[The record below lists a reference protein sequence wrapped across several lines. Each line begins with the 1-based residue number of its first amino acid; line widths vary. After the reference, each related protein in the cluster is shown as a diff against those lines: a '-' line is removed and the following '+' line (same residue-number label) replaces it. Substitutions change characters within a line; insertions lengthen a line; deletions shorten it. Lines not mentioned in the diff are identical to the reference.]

1 MENFIK
7 KLKGELIDIV
17 EWLEDS
23 RSTLV
28 YRFVRHQNE
37 IKNGARLVVREG
49 QAAVF
54 VNEGQTADVF
64 TPGTYTLDTANLPI
78 LSTLRG
84 WKHGFNSPFK
94 AEVYFVNTRQFTDL
108 KWGTMNPIMLRDPE
122 FGPVRLRAF
131 GTYAIRVIDP
141 GLLIK
146 EIVGTSHRLSVE
158 GLTDQLRNFIVS
170 RFAQSLGE
178 SQIPALDLAANYMQL
193 GGVIVQY
200 IRPEINAY
208 GVDLTTLLVENISL
222 PPEVEQALDTR
233 TKMGVIGDLN
243 RYTQFQSRQA
253 RDAAQNPSGG
263 GVGPAR
269 ARGGHGFN
277 MAQQIGAQNQ
287 AAMQQ
292 AATPPRSR
300 RRRPFRRP
308 QRPAGRAFDLT
319 TLAAMAA
326 RRTHARVARV
336 ETGNARLVAGR
347 IGARVCRGLRG
358 RPPAAATAVTSPHT
372 DPRAHP
378 HKEAGRLASHQTQAP
393 PAPPAIGH
401 ADALRPCQSPHFH
414 AHPAA
419 RNWSSHRAPPA

>member
-1 MENFIK
+1 MENFIR

-243 RYTQFQSRQA
+243 RYTQFQSAQA
-253 RDAAQNPSGG
+253 LRDAAQNPSGG
-263 GVGPAR
+263 AGMGLGAGLG
-269 ARGGHGFN
+269 AGMGFN
-277 MAQQIGAQNQ
+277 MAQQIGAQQ
-287 AAMQQ
+287 AAAQQPVAVPPPIPTAAAAFFVALNGQQ
-292 AATPPRSR
+292 AGP
-300 RRRPFRRP
+300 
-308 QRPAGRAFDLT
+308 FDLPT
-319 TLAAMAA
+319 ITAMVQRAELTRETLVWRQGMPEWTAAGAVPECAVAFAA
-326 RRTHARVARV
+326 V
-336 ETGNARLVAGR
+336 
-347 IGARVCRGLRG
+347 
-358 RPPAAATAVTSPHT
+358 PPP
-372 DPRAHP
+372 
-378 HKEAGRLASHQTQAP
+378 LP
-393 PAPPAIGH
+393 P
-401 ADALRPCQSPHFH
+401 Q
-414 AHPAA
+414 
-419 RNWSSHRAPPA
+419 